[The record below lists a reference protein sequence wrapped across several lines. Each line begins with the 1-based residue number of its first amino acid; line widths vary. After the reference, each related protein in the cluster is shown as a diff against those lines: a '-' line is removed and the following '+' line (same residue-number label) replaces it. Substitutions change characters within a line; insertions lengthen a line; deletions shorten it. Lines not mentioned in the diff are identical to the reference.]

1 MLNKTLLN
9 LALGSALATALY
21 ASGDEIKGLNV
32 MLTASDTQT
41 QMMAMVL
48 STKTLEQ
55 KKDVRIVLCS
65 EAGDLA
71 LKESKSEPQKPLN
84 KSPKDLLQGAIKNG
98 ASVKVCPLYL
108 PNKGLDKS
116 ALIEGVEV
124 ASPDEVAKS
133 LLDGEYKNLS
143 Y

>member
-9 LALGSALATALY
+9 LALGAVLASGLY
-21 ASGDEIKGLNV
+21 ASDSSAKGLNV
-32 MLTASDTQT
+32 NLTASDTQT

-48 STKTLEQ
+48 STKTIEQ
-55 KKDVRIVLCS
+55 KKEVRLVLCGV
-65 EAGDLA
+65 AGDLA
-71 LKESKSEPQKPLN
+71 LKDSVSEPQKPLN
-84 KSPKDLLQGAIKNG
+84 KSPKQLLQGIIASG

-116 ALIEGVEV
+116 ALMDGVSV
-124 ASPDEVAKS
+124 AVPDEVAKN
-133 LLDGEYKNLS
+133 LLDKDYKNLS